1 MMGRIEHS
9 DSIISLPL
17 GRSEGEM
24 APVVSVETLDCDVV
38 EEDQQRVNHSR
49 STGCLTGCRRR
60 CFPSC
65 LSCQP

>member
-1 MMGRIEHS
+1 MGRIEHS

-17 GRSEGEM
+17 GRSEAEM

-49 STGCLTGCRRR
+49 SIGCLTGCQRR